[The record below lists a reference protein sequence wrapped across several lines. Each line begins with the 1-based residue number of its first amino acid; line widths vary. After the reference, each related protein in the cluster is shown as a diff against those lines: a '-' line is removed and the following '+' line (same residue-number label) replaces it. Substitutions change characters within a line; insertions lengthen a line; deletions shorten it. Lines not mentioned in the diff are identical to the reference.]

1 MKRMFTFNNLLTK
14 ISYTFLL
21 VFIFINNINAQT
33 LGSVTVTGSPG
44 CGAGSV
50 TLTAS
55 GGAPAGGTYNWYASA
70 ASTTVI
76 ATGATYLPSTS
87 GTYYA
92 SYTSSGIPSLRK
104 SGTATINANPIIAT
118 AQSVTS
124 GATLA
129 LPFTAGSTN
138 DVSGN
143 GNNGIAEGSPT
154 VAQPTTDRFGA
165 ANNAFSFDG
174 VSQYITTT
182 TNISTAPQDFSLSLW
197 FNTTTTVGGKLAGWG
212 NQQTGSSGNY
222 DHQIYLNNAGQI
234 YFGVYFN
241 GFRCLNTSAS
251 FNDGKWHHVALTFS
265 STNGAKMYVDGL
277 IVAEDATNK
286 TAETEAGYWRFG
298 YDNLQNWPSAPT
310 SNFYKGL
317 LDDIAIFNHA
327 LTDADV
333 YALYGGGAYQLC
345 DGSVQ
350 LMANTVASSTYAWT
364 GPNGFTSTLQ
374 NPINT
379 NAGALG
385 AYTVTVKQT
394 STGCTSTLNVSV
406 NAPVVYTWTGNQS
419 SDITLTN
426 NWNNTTFGISN
437 QLPFFDGTV
446 SLVIPN
452 VTTRPQLTQSI
463 SVYNLTLNSGAKM
476 DLNGQTLT
484 VGCNIINSGTINY
497 STSTFPTVIFNGTT
511 ATQTYTGSTVLNAAE
526 FGNLTINNTYSST
539 TSGVTTY
546 GKVTIKGGNVD
557 VFNTLTMTSGNL
569 FVDNTNTGA
578 LTLKSNATTT
588 AAVGIIPSTYSITG
602 NVKVERYITGG
613 AGYRG
618 YRLLSSPV
626 SSSTDSY
633 SNKIYSI
640 NYLKDSTY
648 LTGTDGTAGGF
659 NKAGNP
665 TLYLYRENLAPL
677 YSTFLNSNNRGV
689 KNIASSPNYLID
701 GDGGGTT
708 NYNIPIGNGFLF
720 FFRGGLATT
729 SPYVSTS
736 TPKAATLTTSGT
748 LNQGSVKVIDWY
760 NPNPA
765 TPPNLGYTVIA
776 GTPATPAGNSV
787 VRGFNLV
794 GNPYASSIDWKGFY
808 NSNSALITIN
818 GVNVNPTAWEF
829 ISYSN
834 AYGTYNAQTGAT
846 TNGGTNIIGSGQ
858 GFFVKASGAG
868 SATLQFTENA
878 KSSAQHST
886 GPTILAL
893 KQSTGT
899 GTAAYNQDLR
909 LSLSKDTTSQNEVL
923 IGFNQGSTKKYNQRE
938 DDLFF
943 PGQSSP
949 QSAWVT
955 SADSFK
961 VVSKWFTLPKINQ
974 PDTANIGVTA
984 LTSGQY
990 TFTRTELKAIPAVYD
1005 LWLIDTYKK
1014 DSLDIKSNSSYV
1026 FNIDLTDTATFGKN
1040 RFKLII
1046 REDAS
1051 LVIRLLNFAAV
1062 KASGGSQ
1069 ITWKTENEQNYTTF
1083 TVQRSTDNGVTFT
1096 DLNSF
1101 LSNGQA
1107 TYSYLDKD
1115 PVNGVD
1121 LYRLKVLAVDSTVS
1135 YSNIVRLIY
1144 GSSANIP
1151 NIMIYPNPTSSNVNI
1166 TVVQDAVSLQ
1176 TPSTGAK
1183 LYDIKIMNITG
1194 AVILSGTLS
1203 QAVWQGNVSNF
1214 PPGTYIVRV
1223 LNGSNKSLVGEAT
1236 FIKR

>member
-1 MKRMFTFNNLLTK
+1 MIKMVTFNNLLTK
-14 ISYTFLL
+14 ISGTFIL
-21 VFIFINNINAQT
+21 VFIFINNINAQII
-33 LGSVTVTGSPG
+33 GSVAVSGSPG

-55 GGAPAGGTYNWYASA
+55 GGLPAGGTYNWYATST
-70 ASTTVI
+70 STTVI
-76 ATGATYLPSTS
+76 ATGATYLPQTS
-87 GTYYA
+87 GTYYV
-92 SYTSSGIPSLRK
+92 SYTSAGIPSARV
-104 SGTATINANPIIAT
+104 SGTATIVANPIIAT
-118 AQSVTS
+118 AQSVTA

-129 LPFTAGSTN
+129 LPFTSGSTN
-138 DVSGN
+138 DVSGS

-165 ANNAFSFDG
+165 ANNAYSFDG
-174 VSQYITTT
+174 VSQYITTK
-182 TNISTAPQDFSLSLW
+182 TNITSAPQDFSISLW
-197 FNTTTTVGGKLAGWG
+197 FNTTTTTGGKLAGWG

-222 DHQIYLNNAGQI
+222 DHHIYLNNAGQI
-234 YFGVYFN
+234 YFGVYYN
-241 GFRCLNTSAS
+241 GFRCINTTAS
-251 FNDGKWHHVALTFS
+251 YNDGKWHHVVLTFS
-265 STNGAKMYVDGL
+265 STNGVKMYVDGV
-277 IVAEDATNK
+277 IKAEDSTNK
-286 TAETEAGYWRFG
+286 VAETEAGYWRFG
-298 YDNLQNWPSAPT
+298 YDNLQNWPSPPT
-310 SNFYKGL
+310 SYFYKGL

-350 LMANTVASSTYAWT
+350 LFANTVANSTYSWT

-379 NAGALG
+379 NASPLG
-385 AYTVTVKQT
+385 AYAVTVTQNAQ
-394 STGCTSTLNVSV
+394 CISTLNVSV
-406 NAPVVYTWTGNQS
+406 NTPVVYTWTGNQS
-419 SDITLTN
+419 SDITLIN

-437 QLPFFDGTV
+437 QLPFFDGSV
-446 SLVIPN
+446 SLLIPN
-452 VTTRPQLTQSI
+452 VTTCPQLTQSI
-463 SVYNLTLNSGAKM
+463 SVYNLTLNSGAKL

-484 VGCNIINSGTINY
+484 IGCNIVNSGTINY
-497 STSTFPTVIFNGTT
+497 SSTAFPTVIFNGTT
-511 ATQTYTGSTVLNAAE
+511 ATQTYTGSNTVNTAE
-526 FGNLTINNTYSST
+526 FGNLTINNTYST
-539 TSGVTTY
+539 VSGGITTY
-546 GKVTIKGGNVD
+546 GKVTIKGGPVD

-588 AAVGIIPSTYSITG
+588 AAVGIIPSAYSITG
-602 NVKVERYITGG
+602 SVKVERYITGG

-626 SSSTDSY
+626 SSGTDSY
-633 SNKIYSI
+633 SNKIYSV
-640 NYLKDSTY
+640 NYLKDSTF

-659 NKAGNP
+659 SKAGNP

-689 KNIASSPNYLID
+689 KDIANSPNYLID

-708 NYNIPIGNGFLF
+708 YYNIPVGNGFLF
-720 FFRGGLATT
+720 FFRGGLTT
-729 SPYVSTS
+729 SSPYVSTS
-736 TPKAATLTTSGT
+736 TPKPATLTTSGT
-748 LNQGSVKVIDWY
+748 LNQGSVQVIDWY
-760 NPNPA
+760 NPNPS

-776 GTPATPAGNSV
+776 GTPATPAGNSA

-794 GNPYASSIDWKGFY
+794 GNPYASSIDWNGFY
-808 NSNSALITIN
+808 NSNASLETII

-829 ISYSN
+829 ITVSD
-834 AYGTYNAQTGAT
+834 AYGTYNAQTGAS

-878 KSSAQHST
+878 KSSAQHT
-886 GPTILAL
+886 GATILAL
-893 KQSTGT
+893 EKSA
-899 GTAAYNQDLR
+899 GTAAYSQDLR
-909 LSLSKDTTSQNEVL
+909 LSLSKDTTSKNEVL

-955 SADSFK
+955 SVDSFK

-974 PDTANIGVTA
+974 PDTANIGVSA

-990 TFTRTELKAIPAVYD
+990 TLTRTELKAVPAVYD

-1014 DSLDIKSNSSYV
+1014 DSLDIKNNSSYI
-1026 FNIDLTDTATFGKN
+1026 FNIDLNDTASFGKN
-1040 RFKLII
+1040 RFKVII
-1046 REDAS
+1046 REDAA
-1051 LVIRLLNFAAV
+1051 LAIHLLDFTAV
-1062 KASGGSQ
+1062 KVTGGAK
-1069 ITWKTENEQNYTTF
+1069 IDWKTENEQNYTTF
-1083 TVQRSTDNGVTFT
+1083 IVERSTDNGVTFT
-1096 DLNSF
+1096 AIDSF
-1101 LSNGQA
+1101 LSDARGS
-1107 TYSYLDKD
+1107 YSFLDKN
-1115 PVNGVD
+1115 PVNGID
-1121 LYRLKVLAVDSTVS
+1121 LYRLKVLAIDSTVS

-1144 GSSANIP
+1144 GSSTNIP
-1151 NIMIYPNPTSSNVNI
+1151 NVMIYPNPTSGIVNV
-1166 TVVQDAVSLQ
+1166 TVVQNNAAYLDTQ
-1176 TPSTGAK
+1176 STGAK
-1183 LYDIKIMNITG
+1183 LYDIKIISITG
-1194 AVILSGTLS
+1194 SVILTGTLS

-1214 PPGTYIVRV
+1214 PPSTYIVRV
-1223 LNGSNKSLVGEAT
+1223 LNDSNKSLVGEAP